1 MAPEDFG
8 GAFFICCLAPCMQTM
23 KMKLAYACA
32 MQMREREVGE
42 TARTGRFSFE
52 VRRERARACSK
63 FRAEAG
69 ESARMQPLARSI
81 EHAGAGVI
89 ASGVERAEN

>member
-1 MAPEDFG
+1 MLFG
-8 GAFFICCLAPCMQTM
+8 AVHANHENETGLCMRH
-23 KMKLAYACA
+23 ADE
-32 MQMREREVGE
+32 REREVGE

-52 VRRERARACSK
+52 VRREKARACNK

>member
-1 MAPEDFG
+1 
-8 GAFFICCLAPCMQTM
+8 MQTM

-42 TARTGRFSFE
+42 TALRMGRFSFE
-52 VRRERARACSK
+52 VRREGARACSK